1 MYGKSYR
8 SEVFT
13 KRYRELAE
21 WVLAHQGYF
30 EPTPTDVAEL
40 VQSIDDT
47 VHAWLWER
55 TPRKFWDKK

>member
-30 EPTPTDVAEL
+30 EPTPTDIEWLTEA
-40 VQSIDDT
+40 IDNA
-47 VHAWLWER
+47 VHMWLWEKG
-55 TPRKFWDKK
+55 PKK

>member
-21 WVLAHQGYF
+21 WVIDHQGYF
-30 EPTPTDVAEL
+30 EKTP
-40 VQSIDDT
+40 QSVDDLTQAIDEA
-47 VHAWLWER
+47 VHMWLWIEKG
-55 TPRKFWDKK
+55 PNK